1 MFKTCVGATTR
12 PIGISLEIIFQIYVI
27 EKCQLSH
34 YGKEK
39 FTKGPLD
46 IFSFE
51 RISLLVIYV
60 KYLNQFYNCYLYLK
74 KKNINKLNNLTF
86 FNQSDFNK

>member
-1 MFKTCVGATTR
+1 MTR
-12 PIGISLEIIFQIYVI
+12 YNHCNQSSIGISLEIIFQIYVI

-34 YGKEK
+34 YGKEE
-39 FTKGPLD
+39 FTKGPFD

-60 KYLNQFYNCYLYLK
+60 KYLNQFYNCYKYLK

-86 FNQSDFNK
+86 FNQSNFNK